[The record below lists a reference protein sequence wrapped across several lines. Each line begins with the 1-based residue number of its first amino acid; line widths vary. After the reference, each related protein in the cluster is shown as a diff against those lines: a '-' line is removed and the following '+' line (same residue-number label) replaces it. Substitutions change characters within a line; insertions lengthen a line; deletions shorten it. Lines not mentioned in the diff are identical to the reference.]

1 MSDETKNMIDAATN
15 NDGTA
20 FKASFDAAINQ
31 KVGDTLQVQRQDIAQ
46 NIFGNIRVPT
56 EEAVSEATD
65 SFDADHPLVRAFG
78 FADEIGMGD
87 WSDQFARLKRDVTRS
102 DIGRLPSNKRPV
114 MLVRFVNDAAAKK
127 AERAVKQ
134 FSGVSLGVKRL
145 RKTMPGLKLS

>member
-114 MLVRFVNDAAAKK
+114 MLVRFVNAAAAKK
-127 AERAVKQ
+127 GTEGVKQ
-134 FSGVSLGVKRL
+134 FNGTALGLKKL
-145 RKTMPGLKLS
+145 RKIMPGLKLS